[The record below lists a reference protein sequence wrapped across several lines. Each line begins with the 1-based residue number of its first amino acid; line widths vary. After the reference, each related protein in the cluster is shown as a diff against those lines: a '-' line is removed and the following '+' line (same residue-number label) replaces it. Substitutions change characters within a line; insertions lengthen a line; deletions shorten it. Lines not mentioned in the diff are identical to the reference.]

1 LFIEDE
7 ELSRGEIMN
16 LFFQQ
21 IQYCGTGSKHSNP
34 FSALVRYSNY
44 ARLINKTKKKEGL
57 GFLKIIFK
65 QLPE

>member
-1 LFIEDE
+1 MAPGQSIQ
-7 ELSRGEIMN
+7 IH
-16 LFFQQ
+16 FQPWS
-21 IQYCGTGSKHSNP
+21 G
-34 FSALVRYSNY
+34 YSNY